1 MPEGAKTSCHTM
13 DSFSINPFLHLNHS
27 FQMDCP
33 CLFLQVYFIKNLFFI
48 SNQIAQ
54 GREIHF
60 HDISYVRLQQV
71 SYVKVNYI
79 IHHLPLFHKQLFLP
93 FLKYIIKTTVT

>member
-1 MPEGAKTSCHTM
+1 MLVLAS
-13 DSFSINPFLHLNHS
+13 
-27 FQMDCP
+27 
-33 CLFLQVYFIKNLFFI
+33 LFYQKPIFI

-93 FLKYIIKTTVT
+93 FLKNIIKTTVT